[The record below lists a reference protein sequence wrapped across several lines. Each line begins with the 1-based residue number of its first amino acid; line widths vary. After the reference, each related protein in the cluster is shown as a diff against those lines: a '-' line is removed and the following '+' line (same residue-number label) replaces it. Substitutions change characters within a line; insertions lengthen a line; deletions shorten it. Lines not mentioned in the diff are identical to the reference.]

1 MQKRDRDFDPPTLSA
16 AARQKSIEFFQI
28 PLNFPFNRKA
38 RESLADRKFLPSHPF
53 PKIVVD
59 EFHHEKYDE
68 EEAPGGYLSLRGKRM
83 PNSFWGTESMISR
96 TSKLLV
102 VSAHPA
108 DFVWRAG
115 GTIAKYVK
123 QGCGVALVILSYGV
137 RGESNDL
144 WNAEGQTVP
153 NVKKIRQSEIE
164 AAAKHLGLEN
174 FEIWDFDDYY
184 MELTPERMD
193 RMVRKI
199 RQVKP
204 HSIITHGPKD
214 VFNPDH
220 ERVSRFVFEASVLSI
235 SNGVRIE
242 GFPTAKQARIFGF
255 EPHQSEI
262 CDFKPE
268 VIIDITDTFEQK
280 AAAMQVFKAQ
290 RHLIDYYTDRAKMRG
305 NHARRC
311 SGNPKYQYAEAFSRF
326 FPYVGEELV

>member
-1 MQKRDRDFDPPTLSA
+1 
-16 AARQKSIEFFQI
+16 
-28 PLNFPFNRKA
+28 
-38 RESLADRKFLPSHPF
+38 
-53 PKIVVD
+53 
-59 EFHHEKYDE
+59 
-68 EEAPGGYLSLRGKRM
+68 
-83 PNSFWGTESMISR
+83 MIDQNVN
-96 TSKLLV
+96 LLV

-115 GTIAKYVK
+115 GTIAKYLKHGAKVD
-123 QGCGVALVILSYGV
+123 LVILSYGV

-144 WNAEGQTVP
+144 WNAEGQTADK
-153 NVKKIRQSEIE
+153 VKKIRQSEIE
-164 AAAKHLGLEN
+164 AARKHLGVEQ

-184 MELTPERMD
+184 MEFTPERMD

-204 HSIITHGPKD
+204 HHIITHGSKD

-220 ERVSRFVFEASVLSI
+220 ERVSRFVFETSVLSI

-255 EPHQSEI
+255 EPHQPEI

-268 VIIDITDTFEQK
+268 VIIDITETFERK

-290 RHLIDYYTDRAKMRG
+290 KHLIDYYTDRAKMRG

-311 SGNPKYQYAEAFSRF
+311 SGNQKYQYAEAFSRF
-326 FPYVGEELV
+326 FPYVGDELA